1 MEHTLRIALFHA
13 ALKPDNVIYNL
24 KLLQAMIRQTQPY
37 RPDLIVTP
45 ELALSGYEFHAAI
58 GLDWIQREVPRAIAT
73 MGELAREQQVAL
85 ILGTPRYNEQTGSY
99 HNTVVFI
106 DEQGQVVGHYD
117 KIRVTP
123 GHFEDW
129 SSPGSAVQALRW
141 RASTI
146 GLLICADAYTPAIA
160 GELRRQGA
168 EVLISPVA
176 WAPGQYGPDG
186 EWEQRSRETG
196 LPLLVCNRT
205 GHETTMNFNGSS
217 STVVVA
223 GRRVLDYAG
232 VAPAILICDVA
243 ADDWRLLSQE
253 FQIIPVP
260 PDPAG
265 A

>member
-1 MEHTLRIALFHA
+1 MEHTLRIVLFHA
-13 ALKPDNVIYNL
+13 AIKPDNVMHNL
-24 KLLQAMIRQTQPY
+24 KLLHAMIRQTHPY

-73 MGELAREQQVAL
+73 LGELAREQQVAL
-85 ILGTPRYNEQTGSY
+85 ILGTPRYDEQTGSY
-99 HNTVVFI
+99 HNATVFI

-123 GHFEDW
+123 GHFEGW

-141 RASTI
+141 RESTI
-146 GLLICADAYTPAIA
+146 GRLICADAYTPAIA
-160 GELRRQGA
+160 GELVRQGA
-168 EVLISPVA
+168 DVLISPVA

-205 GHETTMNFNGSS
+205 GRVTTMDFSGSS
-217 STVVVA
+217 SAVVVA

-232 VAPAILICDVA
+232 AAPAILICDVA
-243 ADDWRLLSQE
+243 AEDWRLLSQE
-253 FQIIPVP
+253 FLIMRVS
-260 PDPAG
+260 PDPPG

>member
-1 MEHTLRIALFHA
+1 MKHSLRIALFHA
-13 ALKPDNVIYNL
+13 ALKPDNLTYNCN
-24 KLLQAMIRQTQPY
+24 LLQAMIRQTRSY

-73 MGELAREQQVAL
+73 FGELAREQEVAL
-85 ILGTPRYNEQTGSY
+85 VLGTPCYDEQTGSY
-99 HNTVVFI
+99 HNAAIFI

-117 KIRVTP
+117 KIRVIP
-123 GHFEDW
+123 GHSEGW
-129 SSPGSAVQALRW
+129 SRPGSAVQALRW
-141 RASTI
+141 RESTI

-160 GELRRQGA
+160 DELLRQGA
-168 EVLISPVA
+168 EALISPAA

-217 STVVVA
+217 SAIVVA
-223 GRRVLDYAG
+223 GRRVLDYAET
-232 VAPAILICDVA
+232 APAILICDVA

-260 PDPAG
+260 PDPPG